1 MRQAGDPVP
10 RDTPAEAEPDET
22 VGAEQTASAASTAS
36 ESPYV
41 QGVHLQRTDEN
52 VREIA
57 ALAAVLGEPT
67 GPDGLLDD
75 LKYDVRRARV
85 VPRLLGRAVREAYRW
100 DAHDER
106 DELWYPQGISTS
118 ADASDTEA
126 FPTQAGGGRKVVVT
140 TWYSTGKDGIKR
152 GSRVT
157 FVDLASGKYRHVLLV
172 SPVFDQDGHLTLK
185 PMSIHAGGIVWAGP
199 YLHIAATSRG
209 FVTARV
215 DDIMRV
221 PGDDDHPDKFG
232 LEGTT
237 LYSFGH
243 RYVLPVRFTYQAYT
257 DKGHDKLRYSF
268 MSLDRRSD
276 PPALIAGEYAVGA
289 AATTRLARYPLDP
302 QTWQLA
308 AGDDGF
314 SRPLAIDDGGVRQMQ
329 GAVIA
334 AGRYHVTVSH
344 GPWMPGT
351 MCAGEPGSMRVRRW
365 AVPMGPEDLSYWP
378 STDRIWSVTE
388 HPRRR
393 WIVAMD
399 RAWFD

>member
-1 MRQAGDPVP
+1 MRPPGE
-10 RDTPAEAEPDET
+10 PAPER
-22 VGAEQTASAASTAS
+22 QTAS

-41 QGVHLQRTDEN
+41 EGVHLQRTDEN

-67 GPDGLLDD
+67 GLDGLLVD
-75 LKYDVRRARV
+75 LKYAVRKARV

-118 ADASDTEA
+118 ADASDTEDI
-126 FPTQAGGGRKVVVT
+126 GGRRMVVT

-157 FVDLASGKYRHVLLV
+157 FVDLDSGKYRHVLLV
-172 SPVFDQDGHLTLK
+172 SPVFDEDGHLTLK

-221 PGDDDHPDKFG
+221 PGDDDRPDKFG
-232 LEGTT
+232 LEGDT

-257 DKGHDKLRYSF
+257 DKGHEKLRYSF

-276 PPALIAGEYAVGA
+276 PPALIAGEYAVDPD
-289 AATTRLARYPLDP
+289 ATTRLARYPLDP

-314 SRPLAIDDGGVRQMQ
+314 SRPLAIDEGGVRQMQ

-334 AGRYHVTVSH
+334 SGRYHVTVSH
-344 GPWMPGT
+344 GPWMPGS
-351 MCAGEPGSMRVRRW
+351 MCAGEPGSMKVHKW

-399 RAWFD
+399 RSWFV

>member
-1 MRQAGDPVP
+1 VAQPHEPADAPP
-10 RDTPAEAEPDET
+10 PEPPPADAPTPEPEPT
-22 VGAEQTASAASTAS
+22 RPTAS

-41 QGVHLQRTDEN
+41 EGVHLQRTDEN

-67 GPDGLLDD
+67 GLDGLLAD

-118 ADASDTEA
+118 ADASDTEDI
-126 FPTQAGGGRKVVVT
+126 GGRRVVVT

-157 FVDLASGKYRHVLLV
+157 FVDLDSGKYRHVLLV
-172 SPVFDQDGHLTLK
+172 SPVFDEDGHLTLK

-221 PGDDDHPDKFG
+221 PGDDDRPDKFG
-232 LEGTT
+232 LEGDT

-257 DKGHDKLRYSF
+257 DKGHEKLRYSF

-276 PPALIAGEYAVGA
+276 PPALIAGEYAVDPD
-289 AATTRLARYPLDP
+289 ATTRLARYPLDP
-302 QTWQLA
+302 LTWQLA

-314 SRPLAIDDGGVRQMQ
+314 SRPLAIDEGGVRQMQ

-334 AGRYHVTVSH
+334 SGRYHVTVSH
-344 GPWMPGT
+344 GPWMPGS
-351 MCAGEPGSMRVRRW
+351 MCAGEPGSMKVRKW

-393 WIVAMD
+393 WIVSMD
-399 RAWFD
+399 RSWFD

>member
-1 MRQAGDPVP
+1 MRPAGDHPS
-10 RDTPAEAEPDET
+10 EPDP
-22 VGAEQTASAASTAS
+22 EQSEPEPAVPTAS

-41 QGVHLQRTDEN
+41 EGVHLQRTDEN

-67 GPDGLLDD
+67 GLDGLLGD
-75 LKYDVRRARV
+75 LKYAVRPARV

-100 DAHDER
+100 DAYDER

-118 ADASDTEA
+118 ADASDTEDIN
-126 FPTQAGGGRKVVVT
+126 GRRVVVT

-157 FVDLASGKYRHVLLV
+157 FVDLDSGRYRHVLLV
-172 SPVFDQDGHLTLK
+172 SPVFDKAGNLTLK

-199 YLHIAATSRG
+199 YLHVAATSRG

-221 PGDDDHPDKFG
+221 PGDDDHPERFG
-232 LEGTT
+232 LEGST

-243 RYVLPVRFTYQAYT
+243 RYVLPVRFTYQAHA
-257 DKGHDKLRYSF
+257 DEGHEKLRYSF

-276 PPALIAGEYAVGA
+276 PPALVAGEYAVDPD
-289 AATTRLARYPLDP
+289 ATTRLARYPLDP

-308 AGDDGF
+308 SGDDGF
-314 SRPLAIDDGGVRQMQ
+314 SRPLAIDEGGVRQMQ

-334 AGRYHVTVSH
+334 GGRYHVTVSH

-351 MCAGEPGSMRVRRW
+351 VFTGQPGAMREKRW
-365 AVPMGPEDLSYWP
+365 ALPMGPEDLSYWP
-378 STDRIWSVTE
+378 STNRIWSLTE

-393 WIVAMD
+393 WIVSMD
-399 RAWFD
+399 RTWFD